1 MKNETEITVD
11 SVRLCLTTELKDA
24 ARYPDPVQMQAY
36 LRNATGADIMLDW
49 CDALGGERTG
59 EGLLRIGHTLWV
71 HDYYLIGEGE
81 ER

>member
-11 SVRLCLTTELKDA
+11 AVRLCLTTERNDA
-24 ARYPDPVQMQAY
+24 ARYEGGPQMQRY
-36 LRNATGADIMLDW
+36 LRNATGAEILLEGDGVLR
-49 CDALGGERTG
+49 LGTT
-59 EGLLRIGHTLWV
+59 IYV